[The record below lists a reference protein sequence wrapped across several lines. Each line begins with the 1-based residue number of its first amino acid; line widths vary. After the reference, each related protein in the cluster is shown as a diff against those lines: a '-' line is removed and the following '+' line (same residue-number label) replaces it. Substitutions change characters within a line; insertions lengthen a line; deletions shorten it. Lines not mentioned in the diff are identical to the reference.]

1 MFFNFQ
7 LKNFHNSKFINSLFV
22 ERFPVSFQKWMTL
35 TVIIMAGA
43 SLYAVFFNVSKDE
56 QDEWLKNHPE
66 KKITSLKLGLDIQG
80 GLQLNL
86 EVDRDKMQGKSDQE
100 ISDAADR
107 ALEILRNRVDGLGV
121 TEPVLERE
129 GLSGIVIQLPGL
141 TDVQRARGII
151 LSTAQ
156 LQFRLVSDRYHLSDY
171 LDKDGKVDISKLP
184 EGITYLPGKEE
195 SGYLC
200 EKVLLTGET
209 LTDAHVETDTM
220 GRPLIAFKFNPEGG
234 KQFGVITG
242 DNVGRLLAIV
252 LDDRVYSAPV
262 IKTRI
267 PGGSGQITGNF
278 TDEDAADLAL
288 ILRAGALPAPLKV
301 TSQFVVGPT
310 LGADSVKKGTMA
322 ALYGLALVL
331 LFMGLY
337 YRLSGWIANAGLLM
351 NMIYLM
357 GLLAVLKVTITL
369 PGIAGIILTLGL
381 SVDSNVLIFERIREE
396 LRAGKTVRSAI
407 DAGYKRALTAIIDT
421 HVTTLISA
429 AVLFQFG
436 TGPIKG
442 FAVNLSLGVA
452 LSLFTAVVI
461 TKMIFDARKEYQGL
475 SI

>member
-1 MFFNFQ
+1 M
-7 LKNFHNSKFINSLFV
+7 
-22 ERFPVSFQKWMTL
+22 SFQKWMVL
-35 TVIIMAGA
+35 AVIIMAGA
-43 SLYAVFFNVSKDE
+43 SIYAVFLGISKDE
-56 QDEWLKNHPE
+56 QDEWLKTHPQ

-86 EVDRDKMQGKSDQE
+86 EVDRDKMQGKTDQE

-141 TDVQRARGII
+141 TDVKRARDIL

-171 LDKDGKVDISKLP
+171 LDKDGKVDASKLP
-184 EGITYLPGKEE
+184 QDITYLPGKDNTD
-195 SGYLC
+195 YLC
-200 EKVLLTGET
+200 EKVLLTGDS
-209 LTDAHVETDTM
+209 LTDANVETDPM
-220 GRPLIAFKFNPEGG
+220 GRPYIAFKLNPEGG
-234 KQFGVITG
+234 KLFGVITG

-252 LDDRVYSAPV
+252 LDDRVYSAPR
-262 IKTRI
+262 IQSRI
-267 PGGSGQITGNF
+267 PGGSGIITGSF
-278 TDEDAADLAL
+278 TDQEAADLAL
-288 ILRAGALPAPLKV
+288 VLRAGALPAPLKV

-331 LFMGLY
+331 LFMGIY
-337 YRLSGWIANAGLLM
+337 YRLSGWIANAGLVM

-357 GLLAVLKVTITL
+357 GLLAALKVTITL

-396 LRAGKTVRSAI
+396 LRAGKTVRAAI

>member
-1 MFFNFQ
+1 MA
-7 LKNFHNSKFINSLFV
+7 LI
-22 ERFPVSFQKWMTL
+22 
-35 TVIIMAGA
+35 VIIMAGA
-43 SLYAVFFNVSKDE
+43 SLYAIFLNITKDE
-56 QDEWLKNHPE
+56 QDEWLKTHKE

-80 GLQLNL
+80 GLQMNL
-86 EVDRDKMQGKSDQE
+86 EVDRDKMPGKTDQE
-100 ISDAADR
+100 VSDAADR

-141 TDVQRARGII
+141 TDVKRARDIL

-156 LQFRLVSDRYHLSDY
+156 LQFRLVSDHLRISDFVG
-171 LDKDGKVDISKLP
+171 KDGKVDVSKLP
-184 EGITYLPGKEE
+184 QGITYLPGKDN
-195 SGYLC
+195 SDYLC
-200 EKVLLTGET
+200 EKILLTGES
-209 LTDAHVETDTM
+209 LTDANVETDTM
-220 GRPLIAFKFNPEGG
+220 GRPYIAFKLNPEGG
-234 KQFGVITG
+234 KQFGIITG
-242 DNVGRLLAIV
+242 ENIGRLLAIV
-252 LDDRVYSAPV
+252 LDDRVYSAPR
-262 IKTRI
+262 IQSRI
-267 PGGSGQITGNF
+267 PGGSGIITGSF
-278 TDEDAADLAL
+278 TDQEAADLAL
-288 ILRAGALPAPLKV
+288 VLKAGALPAPLKV

-322 ALYGLALVL
+322 AFYGLVLVL

-357 GLLAVLKVTITL
+357 GLLAALKVTITL

-396 LRAGKTVRSAI
+396 LRSGKTVRSAI
-407 DAGYKRALTAIIDT
+407 DAGYKRALEAIIDT

>member
-1 MFFNFQ
+1 MA
-7 LKNFHNSKFINSLFV
+7 
-22 ERFPVSFQKWMTL
+22 L

-43 SLYAVFFNVSKDE
+43 SLYAVFLNITKDE
-56 QDEWLKNHPE
+56 QDDWLKTHKE
-66 KKITSLKLGLDIQG
+66 KKITALKLGLDIQG
-80 GLQLNL
+80 GLQMNM
-86 EVDRDKMQGKSDQE
+86 EVDQDKMAGKSTQE

-129 GLSGIVIQLPGL
+129 GVSGIVIQLPGL
-141 TDVQRARGII
+141 TDIKRARDIL

-156 LQFRLVSDRYHLSDY
+156 LQFRLVSDRYRISDY
-171 LDKDGKVDISKLP
+171 LGKDGKVDESKLP
-184 EGITYLPGKEE
+184 PGITYLAGKED

-200 EKVLLTGET
+200 EKILLTGES
-209 LTDAHVETDTM
+209 LTDAHVETDPV
-220 GRPLIAFKFNPEGG
+220 GRPYISFKFNPEGG
-234 KQFGVITG
+234 KLFGIITG

-252 LDDRVYSAPV
+252 LDDRVYSAPR
-262 IKTRI
+262 IQTRI
-267 PGGSGQITGNF
+267 PGGSGQITGSF
-278 TDEDAADLAL
+278 TDQDAADLAL
-288 ILRAGALPAPLKV
+288 ILKAGALPAPLKV

-322 ALYGLALVL
+322 ALYGLVLVL
-331 LFMGLY
+331 IFMGFY
-337 YRLSGWIANAGLLM
+337 YRWSGWIANAGLVM
-351 NMIYLM
+351 NMVYLM
-357 GLLAVLKVTITL
+357 GLLAALKVTITL

-407 DAGYKRALTAIIDT
+407 DSGYKRALEAIIDT

-429 AVLFQFG
+429 AFLFQFG
-436 TGPIKG
+436 TGPVKG